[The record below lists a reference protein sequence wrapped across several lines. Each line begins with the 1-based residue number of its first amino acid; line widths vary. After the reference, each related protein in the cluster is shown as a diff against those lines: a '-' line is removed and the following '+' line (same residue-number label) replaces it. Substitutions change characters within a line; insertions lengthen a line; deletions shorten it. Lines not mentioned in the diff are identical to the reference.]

1 MASPQFIHLLGQLHK
16 TSELRQLH
24 WQPVRKSSYT
34 SRCDF
39 SIALGNG
46 VVRLESNDDDE
57 QTLNASY
64 QAYLTTRDGLLVDEL
79 IARQYESDHYPA
91 LRELYRQARIA
102 AFNLTALVDE
112 MQTDLESG
120 VVRDLPDYQFDPEDI
135 PD

>member
-1 MASPQFIHLLGQLHK
+1 MASPQFIHLLGQLHQM
-16 TSELRQLH
+16 SELRQLH
-24 WQPVRKSSYT
+24 WQPVRKSRYT

-64 QAYLTTRDGLLVDEL
+64 KAYLITRDGLIVDEL

-91 LRELYRQARIA
+91 LREIYRQARIA
-102 AFNLTALVDE
+102 AFNLTTLVDE
-112 MQTDLESG
+112 MQADLESG
-120 VVRDLPDYQFDPEDI
+120 VVRDLPDYKFDPDDI